1 MRDIGPRCA
10 VLALGLG
17 LTLLVGCEQK
27 GAAQKAGE
35 KVDKAVEGV
44 GKEIQK
50 AGEKVGDKLDEAAKK
65 VKDATK

>member
-1 MRDIGPRCA
+1 MRDVGLMRL
-10 VLALGLG
+10 VLSLGLG
-17 LTLLVGCEQK
+17 LTLLVGCEQQ
-27 GAAQKAGE
+27 GPAQKAGE

-65 VKDATK
+65 AKDATK